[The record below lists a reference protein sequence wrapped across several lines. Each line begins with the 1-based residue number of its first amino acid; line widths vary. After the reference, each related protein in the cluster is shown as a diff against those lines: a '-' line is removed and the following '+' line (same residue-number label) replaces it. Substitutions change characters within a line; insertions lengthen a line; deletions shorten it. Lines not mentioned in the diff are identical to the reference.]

1 MLTIYTTTVI
11 FEITTAHKLNQVCHL
26 NFFTSNTNAVLYTIE
41 LYRAKLERERER
53 VLTNN

>member
-41 LYRAKLERERER
+41 LYRAKLEREREC
-53 VLTNN
+53 